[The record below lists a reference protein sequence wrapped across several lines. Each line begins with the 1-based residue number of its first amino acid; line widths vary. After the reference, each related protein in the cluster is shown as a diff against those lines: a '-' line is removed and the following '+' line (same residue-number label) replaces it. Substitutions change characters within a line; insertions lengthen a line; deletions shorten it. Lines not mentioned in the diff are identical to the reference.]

1 MEIGASVI
9 TMAAGGQYS
18 VRLLSGSLIPIRKNN
33 LTALTRLAV
42 LPVLSTARRLVILF
56 FRMGIFDVKHG
67 YRLNQ
72 RKAWLLRR
80 QSRIIYT
87 FLTLNFCGPQFM
99 KFTTRFNPKLYEL
112 MSGYNRERLI
122 KDVGAGLTVSVVALP
137 LAMAFAIASGLK
149 PEAGLFTAIIAGF
162 LISLF
167 SGSRVQIG
175 GPAGA
180 FIVIVYGIVAQY
192 GVGGLLL
199 ATFMSGVMLWLMGF
213 LRMGVLIKFIPVA
226 VIIGFT
232 NGIAVLIGLSQ
243 IKDFLGLRIEGKV
256 PAEFF
261 ALMQTLW
268 QALPTWNGAALAVAL
283 LSLGIIV
290 GWQQTMKRKITL
302 PEETGMLPRVSGSL
316 ALIPGSIVALVV
328 ATLLVA
334 LFGLNVETIGSRFGG
349 IPQGLPEF
357 TVPDYSWAMVKG
369 LFLPAMT
376 LAVLGAIESLLCARV
391 ADSMIRDKHDSNQE
405 LLAQGFANMVM
416 PFFGGMPATG
426 TIARTVT
433 NIKNGGSSP
442 VAGMVHAL
450 ALLMVVLV
458 AAPLAQYIPLPAL
471 SAILMFVAWNMG
483 EWREFARLRTFRLP
497 YRLILLSVFVLTVV
511 VDLTV
516 AVEVGIFFACFIFIY
531 RISSL
536 STAEKTQLPAN
547 THQDGVATY
556 KLTGAIFFGAVKLI
570 DDMLANVPEKA
581 LVLDFS
587 SVIYVD
593 SSGEESLEELLE
605 IYQEKGVPILVYGLR
620 QQPTDLLTRTQWL
633 QRLGANNVFADVHGV
648 QKRLDVL

>member
-1 MEIGASVI
+1 
-9 TMAAGGQYS
+9 
-18 VRLLSGSLIPIRKNN
+18 
-33 LTALTRLAV
+33 
-42 LPVLSTARRLVILF
+42 
-56 FRMGIFDVKHG
+56 
-67 YRLNQ
+67 
-72 RKAWLLRR
+72 
-80 QSRIIYT
+80 
-87 FLTLNFCGPQFM
+87 M
-99 KFTTRFNPKLYEL
+99 KVTTRFNPKLFEL
-112 MSGYNRERLI
+112 MRGYSRERFI

-137 LAMAFAIASGLK
+137 LAMAFAIASGL
-149 PEAGLFTAIIAGF
+149 PPQSGLFTAIIAGF

-180 FIVIVYGIVAQY
+180 FIVIVYGIVEQY

-213 LRMGVLIKFIPVA
+213 LRMGVLIKFIPVS

-232 NGIAVLIGLSQ
+232 NGIAVLIALSQ
-243 IKDFLGLRIEGKV
+243 IKDFFGLQIEGKV

-261 ALMQTLW
+261 ALVKTLW
-268 QALPTWNGAALAVAL
+268 QALPTWNGAALAVSL
-283 LSLGIIV
+283 LSLAIIV
-290 GWQQTMKRKITL
+290 IWQAVMKRKVLL
-302 PEETGMLPRVSGSL
+302 PDEAGLLPRVSGSL
-316 ALIPGSIVALVV
+316 ALIPGSIVALVA

-334 LFGLNVETIGSRFGG
+334 VLQWDVDTIGSRFGG

-357 TVPDYSWAMVKG
+357 TVPAFGWTEMKG

-405 LLAQGFANMVM
+405 LLAQGFANMVV

-433 NIKNGGSSP
+433 NIKNGGNSS

-450 ALLMVVLV
+450 ALLLVVLV

-483 EWREFARLRTFRLP
+483 EWREFVRLRTFRMP
-497 YRLILLSVFVLTVV
+497 YRISLLLVFVLTVV

-536 STAEKTQLPAN
+536 TTAERFALPQEILA
-547 THQDGVATY
+547 TDGVAAY

-570 DDMLANVPEKA
+570 DDMLADMPAKA

-587 SVIYVD
+587 SVIYID

-605 IYQEKGVPILVYGLR
+605 AYHEKNIPVLVYGLR
-620 QQPTDLLTRTQWL
+620 QQPWDLLQRTGWL
-633 QRLGANNVFADVHGV
+633 KRLGQENVLQHAGELEN
-648 QKRLDVL
+648 RLAALD